1 MEEKDKMKADTQ
13 NKIDYYVE
21 LYDTISNKTG
31 NDAITVVIFQEVI
44 KDMRMKYIAKT
55 NGNGNGNAD
64 ALATEKQKEY
74 LRKMGRAFDEGLTK
88 KDASAMIDEEIKK

>member
-1 MEEKDKMKADTQ
+1 MKTDTQ

-31 NDAITVVIFQEVI
+31 NDSISVVIFQEVI

-55 NGNGNGNAD
+55 NGNGNGNGNGD

-74 LRKMGRAFDEGLTK
+74 LRKMGRAFDQTLTK

>member
-1 MEEKDKMKADTQ
+1 MKADTQ
-13 NKIDYYVE
+13 NKIEYYVE

-55 NGNGNGNAD
+55 NGNGNGD

-74 LRKMGRAFDEGLTK
+74 LRKMGRTFDEGLTK